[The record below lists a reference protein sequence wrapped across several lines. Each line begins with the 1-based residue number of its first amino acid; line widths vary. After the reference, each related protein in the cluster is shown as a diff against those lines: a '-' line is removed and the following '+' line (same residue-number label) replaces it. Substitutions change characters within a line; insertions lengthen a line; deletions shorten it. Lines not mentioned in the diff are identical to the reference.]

1 MLKKMYMINSGEMD
15 YIEIDVDSNLFFA
28 GDNGSGK
35 TTTIRALH
43 YLFVTESRSVG
54 ITGDQTPFKE
64 YYFPDIQRSYLVYD
78 FGVYFIVMFR
88 DSEGIKKYFS
98 KRELDIDRFFH
109 EDNILKEHKDI
120 MKYITMG
127 TSKKTIA
134 LGDYR
139 RNFYGD
145 GEFSFNKIDNY
156 ETFIKLYSKLFNI
169 SKTVIDSNSIKEAIK
184 DSIGKKDEFF
194 EFDALEFY
202 NSFYKLQYLSKFYKT
217 YEKNKKRINELM
229 DIYKSVIQIE
239 TDLDISLKQMKYRY
253 DYEQK
258 EYEGLKTRSTSI
270 ENRLK
275 IKNSYTEHLKQR
287 LNYITDKIKNFHD
300 SLIYELKEIE
310 KLEVEFS
317 KEEILKNKNI
327 LLSKDSLIIKQK
339 QIQKNILQIENQY
352 KSLLETIDNEIV
364 QIKQS
369 IKYEELKLKEQINLL
384 KEQNSEQIEIKYEEF
399 QLDRDIKTE
408 QTNGKIDLAQ
418 KNILN
423 FEQEKE
429 KVILSKEEIYN
440 EYEKK
445 LELVK
450 EKFESDNKKV
460 SEEIESLEKDKSN
473 INKKIFEYEENKN
486 EIDKEYKKIIEKNK
500 DEYEK
505 AKNIGI
511 EKQRYLEKLF
521 NIDENSFQAFLN
533 DNIDDWEK
541 RLYPIMEK
549 KLLSMDI
556 QTLNPNIIDSD
567 KFFGISLNLDSLDTL
582 PTRQQIEFE
591 LEKISNELD
600 IMKDSF
606 EKEVKN
612 IEDEYKKKIEE
623 VESLISK
630 EKTNLEILLLK
641 IEEIKIKKDK
651 SLNNYNNERKT
662 IIEER
667 REERRILDTQIE
679 KIKDSILKEQEIIK
693 ELNLQIKQIN
703 KTFVDSFNLYKK
715 DKIKELDKKVE
726 ELKNI
731 SKQKIEEIN
740 KKIDEL
746 ENKKHDITQDEK
758 LRELNIELK
767 NVEQKL
773 LDVSQSEAYFKRYE
787 NVQSK
792 ILNKINIEKS
802 LSKKEQF
809 KNKVESLFHKKQKE
823 LETFIL
829 EQTKILEE
837 LNLKSK
843 SYKNGL
849 ERFSSLEISLSDDF
863 IETDI
868 LLETLVSEFLNKRDE
883 HISKRSKFKESF
895 EIVVKSLK
903 KHGKFD
909 LPIDLEYFSELTKL
923 SNEKDLENSIYEL
936 YYYQKKIKD
945 EKRNSTLELS
955 ALVERTNQRLKNF
968 DSSNKKLRSK
978 IAKINK
984 SLNNIDFSVIN
995 SIQLK
1000 REDASGNNIGAY
1012 LVDLRNLLTN
1022 IKVNEENT
1030 IFENNIYFEKD
1041 IDETIKLLNN
1051 IKDILGN
1058 NKLSSYDS
1066 STIKIGYSENSKPIK
1081 WVEQIQSQASTGTN
1095 LMLKVAITISI
1106 LGEYISNNENL
1117 FYLIIDEVSQLH
1129 SNNQNKMREFAKENG
1144 FNIVFV
1150 APEPTLIKPKDIR
1163 YYIFENKN
1171 AMLMNHI
1178 L

>member
-1 MLKKMYMINSGEMD
+1 MYMINSGEMD

-43 YLFVTESRSVG
+43 YLFVTHSNLVG
-54 ITGDQTPFKE
+54 ITGDQTPFNE

-78 FGVYFIVMFR
+78 FGVYFVIMFR

-98 KRELDIDRFFH
+98 KRELDIDRLYY
-109 EDNILKEHKDI
+109 DNNTLKEHKDI
-120 MKYITMG
+120 IKYITMG
-127 TSKKTIA
+127 TNKKTIA
-134 LGDYR
+134 LQDYR
-139 RNFYGD
+139 NQFYGN
-145 GEFSFNKIDNY
+145 GVFSFNKIDHY

-194 EFDALEFY
+194 EFDASEFY
-202 NSFYKLQYLSKFYKT
+202 NSFYKLQYLSKFYKS

-229 DIYKSVIQIE
+229 DIYKNVIEIE
-239 TDLDISLKQMKYRY
+239 TNLDVSLKQIKYRY
-253 DYEQK
+253 DYEQR
-258 EYEGLKTRSTSI
+258 EYESLKTRITSS
-270 ENRLK
+270 ENRLR
-275 IKNSYTEHLKQR
+275 IKNSYAEHLKQR
-287 LNYITDKIKNFHD
+287 LTYITDKIKNFHD
-300 SLIYELKEIE
+300 GLIYELKEIE

-317 KEEILKNKNI
+317 KEEVLKNKNI
-327 LLSKDSLIIKQK
+327 LLTKDSLIVKQK

-384 KEQNSEQIEIKYEEF
+384 KEQSREQIEIKYQEF
-399 QLDRDIKTE
+399 QLDRDMKIE
-408 QTNGKIDLAQ
+408 QINDKIDLVQ
-418 KNILN
+418 KDILS

-429 KVILSKEEIYN
+429 KVILSKEEIYS
-440 EYEKK
+440 EYEKN
-445 LELVK
+445 LEFVR
-450 EKFESDNKKV
+450 EKFEAASRKV
-460 SEEIESLEKDKSN
+460 SEEIDVLEKNKSN

-486 EIDKEYKKIIEKNK
+486 EVNKEYKRIIEINK
-500 DEYEK
+500 VEYEK
-505 AKNIGI
+505 AKKIGM
-511 EKQRYLEKLF
+511 EKQSYLEKLF

-533 DNIDDWEK
+533 DNIDNWEK

-556 QTLNPNIIDSD
+556 QTLNPNVIDSD
-567 KFFGISLNLDSLDTL
+567 KLFGISLNLDSLDTL
-582 PTRQQIEFE
+582 PTRVQIE
-591 LEKISNELD
+591 LDIEKISNELD
-600 IMKDSF
+600 IMKNSF
-606 EKEVKN
+606 EKEAKN
-612 IEDEYKKKIEE
+612 IEGEHKKKIDEL
-623 VESLISK
+623 ESLISK

-641 IEEIKIKKDK
+641 IEEIKIKKEK
-651 SLNNYNNERKT
+651 SLNNYNIQQKNILDERNEKKT
-662 IIEER
+662 KF
-667 REERRILDTQIE
+667 DTQIE
-679 KIKDSILKEQEIIK
+679 KIKDSILKEQVIIK

-703 KTFVDSFNLYKK
+703 KTFIDSFAIYKK
-715 DKIKELDKKVE
+715 DEVKELDKKIE

-731 SKQKIEEIN
+731 SREKIEEIN
-740 KKIDEL
+740 KKIEEL
-746 ENKKHDITQDEK
+746 ETKKHDITQEEK
-758 LRELNIELK
+758 LKELNLELK
-767 NVEQKL
+767 NIEQNL
-773 LDVSQSEAYFKRYE
+773 LAVSWSEAYFKRYE
-787 NVQSK
+787 DVQSK

-802 LSKKEQF
+802 LSKQEQF
-809 KNKVESLFHKKQKE
+809 KNKVELLFDKKQKE
-823 LETFIL
+823 LERFIL

-843 SYKNGL
+843 SYRNGL
-849 ERFSSLEISLSDDF
+849 EKFSSLEISLPDDF

-868 LLETLVSEFLNKRDE
+868 LLEILVSEFLNKRDE
-883 HISKRSKFKESF
+883 HISQRSKFKESF
-895 EIVVKSLK
+895 EIVVKKLK
-903 KHGKFD
+903 QYGKFD
-909 LPIDLEYFSELTKL
+909 LPIDLEYFSELIKL

-936 YYYQKKIKD
+936 FHYQRKIKD

-984 SLNNIDFSVIN
+984 NLNNIDFSVIN

-1012 LVDLRNLLTN
+1012 LVNLRNLLTN
-1022 IKVNEENT
+1022 IEINEENSL
-1030 IFENNIYFEKD
+1030 FENNIQLEKD
-1041 IDETIKLLNN
+1041 INETIQLLTN
-1051 IKDILGN
+1051 IKNILGD

-1066 STIKIGYSENSKPIK
+1066 STIRIGYSENSKPVK

-1106 LGEYISNNENL
+1106 LGEYITNNENL

-1171 AMLMNHI
+1171 AILMNHV
-1178 L
+1178 

>member
-1 MLKKMYMINSGEMD
+1 MLKKLYMINSGEMD

-54 ITGDQTPFKE
+54 ISGDQTPFNE
-64 YYFPDIQRSYLVYD
+64 YYFPDIQRSYLIYD
-78 FGVYFIVMFR
+78 FGIYFIVMFR

-98 KRELDIDRFFH
+98 KRELDINRFFY
-109 EDNILKEHKDI
+109 EDNVLKEHRDI

-134 LGDYR
+134 LQDYR
-139 RNFYGD
+139 TQFYGD

-194 EFDALEFY
+194 EFNALEFY
-202 NSFYKLQYLSKFYKT
+202 NSFYKLQYLNKFYKT
-217 YEKNKKRINELM
+217 YEKNKNRINELM
-229 DIYKSVIQIE
+229 DIYKNVIQIE
-239 TDLDISLKQMKYRY
+239 SDLNISLKQIKYRY

-258 EYEGLKTRSTSI
+258 EYESLKIRITSI
-270 ENRLK
+270 ENRLR
-275 IKNSYTEHLKQR
+275 IKNSYAGHLRQR
-287 LNYITDKIKNFHD
+287 LNYITDKIKNLHD
-300 SLIYELKEIE
+300 DLIYELKEIE
-310 KLEVEFS
+310 KLEIEFS
-317 KEEILKNKNI
+317 KEEVLKNKNI
-327 LLSKDSLIIKQK
+327 LLTKDSLIIKQK

-369 IKYEELKLKEQINLL
+369 IKYEELKLKEQTNLL
-384 KEQNSEQIEIKYEEF
+384 KEQNSEQIEIKYQEL
-399 QLDRDIKTE
+399 QLDKDIKIE
-408 QTNGKIDLAQ
+408 QINDKIDLTQ
-418 KNILN
+418 KDILS

-429 KVILSKEEIYN
+429 KVILSKEEIYG

-445 LELVK
+445 LELIR
-450 EKFESDNKKV
+450 EKFETDNKKV
-460 SEEIESLEKDKSN
+460 SEEIDTLEKDKIN

-486 EIDKEYKKIIEKNK
+486 KINKEYKKIIETNK

-505 AKNIGI
+505 AKKIGI
-511 EKQRYLEKLF
+511 EKRSYLEKLF

-556 QTLNPNIIDSD
+556 QTLNPNVIDSD
-567 KFFGISLNLDSLDTL
+567 KLFGISLNLDLLDTI
-582 PTRQQIEFE
+582 PTRVQIE
-591 LEKISNELD
+591 LDIEKISNELD

-606 EKEVKN
+606 EKETKN

-630 EKTNLEILLLK
+630 EKRNLEILLLK
-641 IEEIKIKKDK
+641 IEEIKIKKVKILD
-651 SLNNYNNERKT
+651 SYNNEQKT
-662 IIEER
+662 ILKER
-667 REERRILDTQIE
+667 NEKKIKLDTQIG
-679 KIKDSILKEQEIIK
+679 KIKDNILKEQGIVK
-693 ELNLQIKQIN
+693 ELNLQLKQIN
-703 KTFVDSFNLYKK
+703 KTFIDSFALYKK
-715 DKIKELDKKVE
+715 DEIKELDKKIE
-726 ELKNI
+726 EFKNV
-731 SKQKIEEIN
+731 SRQKIEEIN
-740 KKIDEL
+740 EKIVEL
-746 ENKKHDITQDEK
+746 ENKKHDITQEEK
-758 LRELNIELK
+758 LRELDIELQ

-773 LDVSQSEAYFKRYE
+773 LAVSQSEAYFKRYE
-787 NVQSK
+787 DVQSK

-802 LSKKEQF
+802 LSKQEQF
-809 KNKVESLFHKKQKE
+809 KNKVELLFDKKQKE
-823 LETFIL
+823 LERFIL
-829 EQTKILEE
+829 EQTKVLEE
-837 LNLKSK
+837 LTLKSK

-849 ERFSSLEISLSDDF
+849 EKISSLEISLSDDF
-863 IETDI
+863 IETNI
-868 LLETLVSEFLNKRDE
+868 LLETLVSEFINKQDE
-883 HISKRSKFKESF
+883 HISQRSKFRESF
-895 EIVVKSLK
+895 EIVVKKLK
-903 KHGKFD
+903 KYGKFD
-909 LPIDLEYFSELTKL
+909 LPIDLEYFSELIKL

-936 YYYQKKIKD
+936 FHYQRKIKD

-968 DSSNKKLRSK
+968 DSSNKKLKSK

-984 SLNNIDFSVIN
+984 NLNNIDFSVIN

-1012 LVDLRNLLTN
+1012 LVDLRSLLTN
-1022 IKVNEENT
+1022 IEINEENSL
-1030 IFENNIYFEKD
+1030 FENNIQLEKD
-1041 IDETIKLLNN
+1041 IDETIQLLNN
-1051 IKDILGN
+1051 IKNILGDS
-1058 NKLSSYDS
+1058 KLSSYDS
-1066 STIKIGYSENSKPIK
+1066 STIRIGYSENSKPVK

-1106 LGEYISNNENL
+1106 LGEYITNNENL

-1129 SNNQNKMREFAKENG
+1129 SNNQNKMREFAKKRG

-1171 AMLMNHI
+1171 AILMNHV
-1178 L
+1178 

>member
-1 MLKKMYMINSGEMD
+1 MINSGEMD

-54 ITGDQTPFKE
+54 ISGDQTPFNE
-64 YYFPDIQRSYLVYD
+64 YYFPDIQRSYLIYD
-78 FGVYFIVMFR
+78 FGIYFIVMFR

-98 KRELDIDRFFH
+98 KRELDINRFFY
-109 EDNILKEHKDI
+109 EDNVLKEHRDI

-134 LGDYR
+134 LQDYR
-139 RNFYGD
+139 TQFYGD

-194 EFDALEFY
+194 EFNALEFY
-202 NSFYKLQYLSKFYKT
+202 NSFYKLQYLNKFYKT
-217 YEKNKKRINELM
+217 YEKNKNRINELM
-229 DIYKSVIQIE
+229 DIYKNVIQIE
-239 TDLDISLKQMKYRY
+239 SDLNISLKQIKYRY

-258 EYEGLKTRSTSI
+258 EYESLKIRITSI
-270 ENRLK
+270 ENRLR
-275 IKNSYTEHLKQR
+275 IKNSYAGHLRQR
-287 LNYITDKIKNFHD
+287 LNYITDKIKNLHD
-300 SLIYELKEIE
+300 DLIYELKEIE
-310 KLEVEFS
+310 KLEIEFS
-317 KEEILKNKNI
+317 KEEVLKNKNI
-327 LLSKDSLIIKQK
+327 LLTKDSLIIKQK

-369 IKYEELKLKEQINLL
+369 IKYEELKLKEQTNLL
-384 KEQNSEQIEIKYEEF
+384 KEQNSEQIEIKYQEL
-399 QLDRDIKTE
+399 QLDKDIKIE
-408 QTNGKIDLAQ
+408 QINDKIDLTQ
-418 KNILN
+418 KDILS

-429 KVILSKEEIYN
+429 KVILSKEEIYG

-445 LELVK
+445 LELIR
-450 EKFESDNKKV
+450 EKFETDNKKV
-460 SEEIESLEKDKSN
+460 SEEIDTLEKDKIN

-486 EIDKEYKKIIEKNK
+486 KINKEYKKIIETNK

-505 AKNIGI
+505 AKKIGI
-511 EKQRYLEKLF
+511 EKRSYLEKLF

-556 QTLNPNIIDSD
+556 QTLNPNVIDSD
-567 KFFGISLNLDSLDTL
+567 KLFGISLNLDLLDTI
-582 PTRQQIEFE
+582 PTRVQIE
-591 LEKISNELD
+591 LDIEKISNELD

-606 EKEVKN
+606 EKETKN

-630 EKTNLEILLLK
+630 EKRNLEILLLK
-641 IEEIKIKKDK
+641 IEEIKIKKVKILD
-651 SLNNYNNERKT
+651 SYNNEQKT
-662 IIEER
+662 ILKER
-667 REERRILDTQIE
+667 NEKKIKLDTQIG
-679 KIKDSILKEQEIIK
+679 KIKDNILKEQGIVK
-693 ELNLQIKQIN
+693 ELNLQLKQIN
-703 KTFVDSFNLYKK
+703 KTFIDSFALYKK
-715 DKIKELDKKVE
+715 DEIKELDKKIE
-726 ELKNI
+726 EFKNV
-731 SKQKIEEIN
+731 SRQKIEEIN
-740 KKIDEL
+740 EKIVEL
-746 ENKKHDITQDEK
+746 ENKKHDITQEEK
-758 LRELNIELK
+758 LRELDIELQ

-773 LDVSQSEAYFKRYE
+773 LAVSQSEAYFKRYE
-787 NVQSK
+787 DVQSK

-802 LSKKEQF
+802 LSKQEQF
-809 KNKVESLFHKKQKE
+809 KNKVELLFDKKQKE
-823 LETFIL
+823 LERFIL
-829 EQTKILEE
+829 EQTKVLEE
-837 LNLKSK
+837 LTLKSK

-849 ERFSSLEISLSDDF
+849 EKISSLEISLSDDF
-863 IETDI
+863 IETNI
-868 LLETLVSEFLNKRDE
+868 LLETLVSEFINKQDE
-883 HISKRSKFKESF
+883 HISQRSKFRESF
-895 EIVVKSLK
+895 EIVVKKLK
-903 KHGKFD
+903 KYGKFD
-909 LPIDLEYFSELTKL
+909 LPIDLEYFSELIKL

-936 YYYQKKIKD
+936 FHYQRKIKD

-968 DSSNKKLRSK
+968 DSSNKKLKSK

-984 SLNNIDFSVIN
+984 NLNNIDFSVIN

-1012 LVDLRNLLTN
+1012 LVDLRSLLTN
-1022 IKVNEENT
+1022 IEINEENSL
-1030 IFENNIYFEKD
+1030 FENNIQLEKD
-1041 IDETIKLLNN
+1041 IDETIQLLNN
-1051 IKDILGN
+1051 IKNILGDS
-1058 NKLSSYDS
+1058 KLSSYDS
-1066 STIKIGYSENSKPIK
+1066 STIRIGYSENSKPVK

-1106 LGEYISNNENL
+1106 LGEYITNNENL

-1129 SNNQNKMREFAKENG
+1129 SNNQNKMREFAKKRG

-1171 AMLMNHI
+1171 AILMNHV
-1178 L
+1178 